1 MNLGVAEDTLVAV
14 LLASV
19 RALAWLMAVPPFN
32 SRMIPATVKTLVSVA
47 IALPVAPAL
56 VAQAPSTSDTG
67 GFITAIAE
75 QVVVG
80 FALGFVTALFFAAM
94 QAAGSMIDLFGS
106 FSVAFAFDP
115 FANTGTAVFGRF
127 YNILATALLFA
138 TDSYAMIVRGFATSY
153 RAVPVGGMFSWEAL
167 ARLLTV
173 GVDQMFLAAMQIA
186 GPLVAVLFCT
196 DVALGLLTRVAPG
209 LNVFSLAFP
218 VKIALTLVVVGTA
231 LVLLP
236 QAFDGLVE
244 RAVRA
249 VVDLIGG
256 GG

>member
-1 MNLGVAEDTLVAV
+1 MTAV
-14 LLASV
+14 V
-19 RALAWLMAVPPFN
+19 
-32 SRMIPATVKTLVSVA
+32 
-47 IALPVAPAL
+47 
-56 VAQAPSTSDTG
+56 
-67 GFITAIAE
+67 E

-138 TDSYAMIVRGFATSY
+138 TDGYAMIVRGFATSY
-153 RAVPVGGMFSWEAL
+153 RALPVGGVFDWDVL
-167 ARLLTV
+167 ARLLTG

-218 VKIALTLVVVGTA
+218 VKIGLTLMVAGTA

-236 QAFDGLVE
+236 QAFNGLVE

-249 VVDLIGG
+249 VVELAGG

>member
-1 MNLGVAEDTLVAV
+1 MNLGVAEDLLIAV

-19 RALAWLMAVPPFN
+19 RALAWMMAVPPFN
-32 SRMIPATVKTLVSVA
+32 SRQIPARVKALVSVA

-56 VAQAPSTSDTG
+56 VASAPSTADMGAFVRAT
-67 GFITAIAE
+67 AE

-80 FALGFVTALFFAAM
+80 AALGFITALFFAAV

-106 FSVAFAFDP
+106 FSVASAFDP
-115 FANTGTAVFGRF
+115 FSGTANAVFGRF

-138 TDSYAMIVRGFATSY
+138 TDGFAMVVRGFATSY
-153 RAVPVGGMFSWEAL
+153 RALPVGEVFSWEAL
-167 ARLLTV
+167 ARLLTT
-173 GVDQMFLAAMQIA
+173 GMDQMFLAAMQIA

-196 DVALGLLTRVAPG
+196 DVALGLLTRVSPG

-218 VKIALTLVVVGTA
+218 VKIGLTLLIASTA

-236 QAFDGLVE
+236 QAFNGLME

-249 VVDLIGG
+249 VVDLVGG
-256 GG
+256 T

>member
-1 MNLGVAEDTLVAV
+1 
-14 LLASV
+14 V
-19 RALAWLMAVPPFN
+19 RALAWLLAVPPFN
-32 SRMIPATVKTLVSVA
+32 SRLVPARVKAIVSVA
-47 IALPVAPAL
+47 IALPLAPML
-56 VAQAPSTSDTG
+56 VDSAPSTSDTAAFVG
-67 GFITAIAE
+67 AVLE

-80 FALGFVTALFFAAM
+80 ASLGFVTALFFAAV
-94 QAAGSMIDLFGS
+94 QAAGSMIDLFGG

-115 FANTGTAVFGRF
+115 FANSGTAVFGRF

-138 TDSYAMIVRGFATSY
+138 TDGFAMIVRGFATSY
-153 RAVPVGGMFSWEAL
+153 RTLPIGGVFSWEGL
-167 ARLLTV
+167 ARLLTT
-173 GVDQMFLAAMQIA
+173 GLDQMFLAALQIA

-218 VKIALTLVVVGTA
+218 LKIALTLATAGTA

-236 QAFDGLVE
+236 YAFNGLMD

-249 VVDLIGG
+249 VLDLTGG
-256 GG
+256 

>member
-1 MNLGVAEDTLVAV
+1 MNLGVAEDTLISV
-14 LLASV
+14 LLASI

-32 SRMIPATVKTLVSVA
+32 SRLIPARVKAIVSVA
-47 IALPVAPAL
+47 IALPLAPML
-56 VAQAPSTSDTG
+56 IDNVPSTSDTG
-67 GFITAIAE
+67 GFFAAVLE

-80 FALGFVTALFFAAM
+80 ASLGFVTALFFAAM

-106 FSVAFAFDP
+106 FSVASAFDP
-115 FANTGTAVFGRF
+115 FSGVQNAVFGRF

-138 TDSYAMIVRGFATSY
+138 TDGYAMIVRGFATSY
-153 RAVPVGGMFSWEAL
+153 RTLPIGGVFSWEGL
-167 ARLLTV
+167 ARLLTT
-173 GVDQMFLAAMQIA
+173 GIDQMFLAAIQIA

-209 LNVFSLAFP
+209 LNVFSIAFP
-218 VKIALTLVVVGTA
+218 VKIALTLLIAGTA

-236 QAFDGLVE
+236 HAFSGLMD

-249 VVDLIGG
+249 VLDVIGG
-256 GG
+256 

>member
-1 MNLGVAEDTLVAV
+1 MNLGVAEDTLIAV

-19 RALAWLMAVPPFN
+19 RALAWLIAVPPFN
-32 SRMIPATVKTLVSVA
+32 SRLVPARVKAIVSVA
-47 IALPVAPAL
+47 IALPLAPML
-56 VAQAPSTSDTG
+56 VDSAPPTSDTG
-67 GFITAIAE
+67 RFLGAILE

-80 FALGFVTALFFAAM
+80 ASLGFVTALFFAAV
-94 QAAGSMIDLFGS
+94 QAAGSMIDLFGG

-115 FANTGTAVFGRF
+115 FANSGTAVFGRF

-138 TDSYAMIVRGFATSY
+138 TDGYAMIVRGFATSY
-153 RAVPVGGMFSWEAL
+153 RTLPIGGVFSWEGL
-167 ARLLTV
+167 ARLLTT
-173 GVDQMFLAAMQIA
+173 GVDQMFLAALQIA

-218 VKIALTLVVVGTA
+218 LKIALTLTVAGTA

-236 QAFDGLVE
+236 HAFTGLID

-249 VVDLIGG
+249 VLDLIGG
-256 GG
+256 

>member
-1 MNLGVAEDTLVAV
+1 MNLGVAEDYLIAV

-19 RALAWLMAVPPFN
+19 RALAWLIAVPPFN
-32 SRMIPATVKTLVSVA
+32 SRLVPARVKAIVSVA
-47 IALPVAPAL
+47 IALPLAPML
-56 VAQAPSTSDTG
+56 VDSAPSTSDTAA
-67 GFITAIAE
+67 FMAAAAE

-80 FALGFVTALFFAAM
+80 ASLGFVTALFFAAL

-115 FANTGTAVFGRF
+115 FANSGTAVFGRF

-138 TDSYAMIVRGFATSY
+138 TDGYAMIVRGFATSY
-153 RAVPVGGMFSWEAL
+153 RTLPIGGVFSWEGL
-167 ARLLTV
+167 ARLLTT
-173 GVDQMFLAAMQIA
+173 GVDQMFLAALQIA

-209 LNVFSLAFP
+209 LNVFSIAFP
-218 VKIALTLVVVGTA
+218 LKIALTLAIASTA

-236 QAFDGLVE
+236 HAFTGLID

-249 VVDLIGG
+249 VLDLVGG
-256 GG
+256 

>member
-1 MNLGVAEDTLVAV
+1 MNLGVAEDTLIAV

-19 RALAWLMAVPPFN
+19 RALAWLIAVPPFN
-32 SRMIPATVKTLVSVA
+32 SRLVPARVKAIVSVG
-47 IALPVAPAL
+47 IALPLAPML
-56 VAQAPSTSDTG
+56 VDSAPSTSDTAAFVG
-67 GFITAIAE
+67 AVLE

-80 FALGFVTALFFAAM
+80 ASLGFVTALFFAAV
-94 QAAGSMIDLFGS
+94 QAAGSMIDLFGG

-115 FANTGTAVFGRF
+115 FANSGTAVFGRF

-138 TDSYAMIVRGFATSY
+138 TDGYAMIVRGFATSY
-153 RAVPVGGMFSWEAL
+153 RTLPIGGVFSWEGL
-167 ARLLTV
+167 ARLLTT
-173 GVDQMFLAAMQIA
+173 GVDQMFLAALQIA

-218 VKIALTLVVVGTA
+218 LKIALTLTVAGTA

-236 QAFDGLVE
+236 HAFTGLID

-249 VVDLIGG
+249 VLDLIGG
-256 GG
+256 

>member
-1 MNLGVAEDTLVAV
+1 MNLGVAEDTLIAV

-19 RALAWLMAVPPFN
+19 RALAWLIAVPPFN
-32 SRMIPATVKTLVSVA
+32 SRLVPARVKAIVSVA
-47 IALPVAPAL
+47 IALPLAPML
-56 VAQAPSTSDTG
+56 VDSAPSTSDTAAFVG
-67 GFITAIAE
+67 AVLE

-80 FALGFVTALFFAAM
+80 ASLGFVTALFFAAV
-94 QAAGSMIDLFGS
+94 QAAGSMIDLFGG

-115 FANTGTAVFGRF
+115 FANSGTAVFGRF

-138 TDSYAMIVRGFATSY
+138 TDGYAMIVRGFATSY
-153 RAVPVGGMFSWEAL
+153 RTLPIGGVFSWEGL
-167 ARLLTV
+167 ARLLTT
-173 GVDQMFLAAMQIA
+173 GVDQMFLAALQIA

-218 VKIALTLVVVGTA
+218 LKIALTLTVAGTA

-236 QAFDGLVE
+236 HAFTGLID

-249 VVDLIGG
+249 VLDLIGG
-256 GG
+256 

>member
-1 MNLGVAEDTLVAV
+1 MNLGVAEDTLIAV

-19 RALAWLMAVPPFN
+19 RALAWLIAVPPFN
-32 SRMIPATVKTLVSVA
+32 SRLVPARVKAIVSVG
-47 IALPVAPAL
+47 IALPLAPML
-56 VAQAPSTSDTG
+56 VDSAPSTADTG
-67 GFITAIAE
+67 AFIGALLE

-80 FALGFVTALFFAAM
+80 ASLGFVTALFFAAV
-94 QAAGSMIDLFGS
+94 QAAGSMIDLFGG

-138 TDSYAMIVRGFATSY
+138 TDGHALILRGFMTSF
-153 RAVPVGGMFSWEAL
+153 RALP
-167 ARLLTV
+167 LT
-173 GVDQMFLAAMQIA
+173 GTLSLSTLSNLITDGIDQMFLAALQIA
-186 GPLVAVLFCT
+186 GPLIAVLFCT

-218 VKIALTLVVVGTA
+218 VKILLTIGVAGTA
-231 LVLLP
+231 IVLLP
-236 QAFDGLVE
+236 QAFNGLID

-249 VVDLIGG
+249 MLTLIGG
-256 GG
+256 

>member
-19 RALAWLMAVPPFN
+19 RALAWIVAVPPLN
-32 SRMIPATVKTLVSVA
+32 SRMIPARIKALLSVS
-47 IALPVAPAL
+47 IALAVYPAL
-56 VAQAPSTSDTG
+56 VEQAPSTSDTG
-67 GFITAIAE
+67 AFMTAAVE

-80 FALGFVTALFFAAM
+80 AALGFITALFFAAV
-94 QAAGSMIDLFGS
+94 QAAGSIIDLFGS
-106 FSVAFAFDP
+106 FSVASAFDP
-115 FANTGTAVFGRF
+115 LSGAVNAVFGRF
-127 YNILATALLFA
+127 YNVLATALLFA
-138 TDSYAMIVRGFATSY
+138 TDGFAMVVRGFATSY
-153 RAVPVGGMFSWEAL
+153 RALPVGEVFSWEGL
-167 ARLLTV
+167 ARLLTT
-173 GVDQMFLAAMQIA
+173 GIDQMFLAAVQIA

-218 VKIALTLVVVGTA
+218 VKIALTLMIASTA

-236 QAFDGLVE
+236 QAFNGLMD

-249 VVDLIGG
+249 VLDLLGG
-256 GG
+256 P